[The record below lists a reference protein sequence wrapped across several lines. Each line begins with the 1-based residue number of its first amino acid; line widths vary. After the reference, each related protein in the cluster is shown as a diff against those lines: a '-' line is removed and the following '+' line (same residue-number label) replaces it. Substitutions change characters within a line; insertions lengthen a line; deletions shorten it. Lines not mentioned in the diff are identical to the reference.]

1 MPVKNSENRPIR
13 RGDDVRMAARK
24 ALAAILEQLAGF
36 VLDTGLSTRE
46 FEQKYRIA
54 VVRSAADRQR
64 ELTGRLSISAI
75 SASTGIS
82 RAEISRI
89 LKMNSRESASDNQ
102 QQATNR
108 ILSVWHED
116 PKYTDA
122 NGMPTDLA
130 IFGSGASFDSLVR
143 AHGRGVP
150 VRAMLDELVRTGS
163 VVILSSRKIRAKSL
177 VAVDHGVG
185 PRAVKAFGDRAADLL
200 RTMLLNIRDPE
211 RFRFVSNI
219 EGAISEQ
226 SQLPIFRKEVSSRGQ
241 NFLAGLR
248 ETLFSVQT
256 NENSERM
263 ACGPVRVS
271 VAVFY
276 CENERKP
283 KESIPQSK
291 GIRKNFRRLADRRK

>member
-1 MPVKNSENRPIR
+1 
-13 RGDDVRMAARK
+13 MAARK
-24 ALAAILEQLAGF
+24 ALVAILEPLAGF
-36 VLDTGLSTRE
+36 VLDTGLSTHE

-75 SASTGIS
+75 SATTGIS

-108 ILSVWHED
+108 ILSAWHED

-122 NGMPTDLA
+122 NGMPADLA

-143 AHGRGVP
+143 VHGRGVP

-219 EGAISEQ
+219 EGPISKQ
-226 SQLPIFRKEVSSRGQ
+226 IQLPVFRKEVSSRGQ

-263 ACGPVRVS
+263 ERGPVRVS
-271 VAVFY
+271 VTVYY
-276 CENERKP
+276 CENERKL
-283 KESIPQSK
+283 KEKIPESK
-291 GIRKNFRRLADRRK
+291 RIRRNFRRLADRN